1 MLVKLWAGRFYGT
14 NTGNLFAELNH
25 SVDGVTGTIRL
36 MDNLFGL
43 SIYKVS
49 GSFNEVLEL
58 RGDPVEA
65 SNRVHIGQLEIS
77 ARLTPE
83 GHLRGQW
90 RSSVGTAGTMEAYPH
105 DLPSPDQRT
114 VPPSIIPEQIFTA
127 NISLGALR
135 LYAKEVDEMIQSI
148 LRDFVVGRAVVTYTV
163 RGNEVTKYFEDFK
176 REAPGLG
183 VMRRFK
189 VSVQEPEAHGINR
202 VIVIELNSM
211 GQNEIRV
218 QGINESW
225 VMGKAEAI
233 ARTLRP
239 YERTL
244 VTTYKKFGL
253 TLNQIIFLGMLVLI
267 PTIESLWQRALFVS
281 VVIGLLSF
289 LFWLHGKYIPNVL
302 ILMGAK
308 EPTVLQRGW
317 PSILSW
323 VSAATASLAAALL
336 FYWLTRN
343 SPP

>member
-1 MLVKLWAGRFYGT
+1 
-14 NTGNLFAELNH
+14 
-25 SVDGVTGTIRL
+25 
-36 MDNLFGL
+36 
-43 SIYKVS
+43 
-49 GSFNEVLEL
+49 
-58 RGDPVEA
+58 
-65 SNRVHIGQLEIS
+65 
-77 ARLTPE
+77 
-83 GHLRGQW
+83 
-90 RSSVGTAGTMEAYPH
+90 
-105 DLPSPDQRT
+105 
-114 VPPSIIPEQIFTA
+114 
-127 NISLGALR
+127 
-135 LYAKEVDEMIQSI
+135 MIQSI